1 MIAKLKNLLT
11 GKAKNLVLILVC
23 ILVVGILV
31 LYNFVGK
38 DDNVEET
45 VVNRGQ
51 VAKAISLLFD
61 SKANIEKISN
71 DEFKKKDEWYV
82 NYVSYMYEATYYTK
96 NQVKPIERDVLKAFT
111 YKDLENLFTN
121 MGVIDKKLVAYV
133 NNNKS
138 TDVITLKEWN
148 KIYSDLKTLCDT
160 KGNIK
165 QVELTVV
172 GTISNVPTF
181 KPWIAATDIGQCGFD
196 GLAFDYYID
205 KKIEVLMRD
214 NEIITVLKVVDDNVK
229 YSNAWVLSVN
239 NGVINAFIEGAR
251 REFYI
256 EDKSLAYNNF
266 TADIVLENNKLKEY
280 VIKDKFIT
288 GKVLALTDSEIEIEG
303 YGKYPLN
310 KDVKVY
316 SLYGELLQKKKSDIM
331 IGYDVQRFVMSGNE
345 ITAVVVDRD
354 IDAVNIR
361 VLLKNTGYEDIY
373 HKDFTVTCA
382 NGFTVKYGD
391 KIDMYGA
398 GEELTL
404 NSTSN
409 CLANGRV
416 TILPNNSLDKL
427 TVKSIMRN
435 GENPSYRGQIELK
448 VDGEKLLVINELSM
462 EEYLYAVVPSEMPWS
477 YGEEA
482 LKAQAVCAR
491 TYAYKHILNSGY
503 GQYGAHVDDSTSYQ
517 VYNVSGEKDTTTNA
531 VNATKGQI
539 LTYNNEPISAY
550 FFSTSCGSTTNSMI
564 WGSDVG
570 FVKGALLTDE
580 DKTLDLTDENV
591 FDTFIRT
598 GYKTFDS
605 EYPWYRWETTMT
617 LTKLTESINKNIAS
631 ISETNVNNVKVLK
644 ENGNFEAENVVGI
657 GTVKKIEEGS
667 RNTGG
672 VLDYITITGTEK
684 TVRVYREYN
693 IRKLFDLTG
702 IVIERTNGE
711 DVDTMS
717 MLPSAYVVFDENT
730 SEGLL
735 SSYTIVGGGYGHGAG
750 MSQNGANKMSQSG
763 YTYDKI
769 LEFFFNEI
777 KLVEVKN

>member
-1 MIAKLKNLLT
+1 MTAKIKNILL
-11 GKAKNLVLILVC
+11 IFVC
-23 ILVVGILV
+23 IIIVGILV
-31 LYNFVGK
+31 LYNSVLK
-38 DDNVEET
+38 KENVEES

-51 VAKAISLLFD
+51 VAKAISLLFHSESD
-61 SKANIEKISN
+61 IDKLEDTNFKNSK
-71 DEFKKKDEWYV
+71 EWYV
-82 NYVSYMYEATYYTK
+82 KYVNYMYEDTYFTK
-96 NQVKPIERDVLKAFT
+96 NQVKPLEREVLKSFT

-121 MGVIDKKLVAYV
+121 MGVIDKKLMAYV

-138 TDVITLKEWN
+138 ADVITLKEWN
-148 KIYSDLKTLCDT
+148 KIYSDLRTLCDK
-160 KGNIK
+160 KGNVK
-165 QVELTVV
+165 QVQLMVV

-181 KPWIAATDIGQCGFD
+181 EPWVAATDIGQCGFD
-196 GLAFDYYID
+196 GLSFDYYID
-205 KKIEVLMRD
+205 KKIEVLIRD
-214 NEIITVLKVVDDNVK
+214 NEIITVLDVVDKNVT
-229 YSNAWVLSVN
+229 YSNAWVISVN
-239 NGVINAFIEGAR
+239 NGIITAFVEGAR

-256 EDKSLAYNNF
+256 DDKTLAYNNV
-266 TADIVLENNKLKEY
+266 TADIFLEDNKLKSY
-280 VIKDKFIT
+280 IIKDKFVT

-303 YGKYPLN
+303 HGKFSLN

-331 IGYDVQRFVMSGNE
+331 IGYDVQRFVLSDNQ
-345 ITAVVVDRD
+345 ITAVVIDRD

-373 HKDFTVTCA
+373 HDEFSVTCA
-382 NGFTVKYGD
+382 NGFTVKNGE
-391 KIDMYGA
+391 KLDMYGA
-398 GEELTL
+398 GENITINKSSE
-404 NSTSN
+404 
-409 CLANGRV
+409 CLSNGRA
-416 TILPNNSLDKL
+416 IIIPNNSGDKL
-427 TVKSIMRN
+427 TVTSVMRN
-435 GENPSYRGQIELK
+435 GENPSYRGQIEIKLE
-448 VDGEKLLVINELSM
+448 GEKLLVINELSM

-517 VYNVSGEKDTTTNA
+517 VYNVSGEQDTTTKA

-539 LTYNNEPISAY
+539 MTYNNEPISAY

-570 FVKGALLTDE
+570 FVKGVLLTAE
-580 DKTLDLTDENV
+580 EKTLDLTDESV

-617 LTKLTESINKNIAS
+617 LNQLTESINKNIAS
-631 ISETNVNNVKVLK
+631 ISQANTNNVKVLK
-644 ENGNFEAENVVGI
+644 DNGSYEAETVAGI
-657 GTVKKIEEGS
+657 GSVKKIEEGT

-717 MLPSAYVVFDENT
+717 MLPSAYIVFDENT

-750 MSQNGANKMSQSG
+750 MSQNGANKMAKSG

-769 LEFFFNEI
+769 LEFFFNET